1 MHILMKTFLARFFIF
16 GQILHFWPDSSFL
29 ATSRRE
35 GIAHVLLGRGRGIV
49 AHSRLLHV
57 NFMSKGSLSTHAPSH
72 LRRTCGEGG
81 LGVGGHGSVHVLGVG
96 AGCM

>member
-1 MHILMKTFLARFFIF
+1 MHIFIF

-57 NFMSKGSLSTHAPSH
+57 NFMSKG
-72 LRRTCGEGG
+72 RVGRGFRGG
-81 LGVGGHGSVHVLGVG
+81 VMARFMCSVHVLGVG
-96 AGCM
+96 AGSGCM